1 MYYDFYEAFTILDKL
16 NKEKK
21 LEEAVSETSQ
31 FKFLSTIEDLY
42 SILRTR
48 TL

>member
-31 FKFLSTIEDLY
+31 VKFLSTIEDLY
-42 SILRTR
+42 SVLRTR

>member
-1 MYYDFYEAFTILDKL
+1 MYYDFYEAFTILNKL
-16 NKEKK
+16 NEEKK

-42 SILRTR
+42 SVLRTR